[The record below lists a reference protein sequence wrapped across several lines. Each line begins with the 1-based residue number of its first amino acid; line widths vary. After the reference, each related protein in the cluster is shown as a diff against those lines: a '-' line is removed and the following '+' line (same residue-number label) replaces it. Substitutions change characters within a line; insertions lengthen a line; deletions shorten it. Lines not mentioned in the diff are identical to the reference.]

1 MTVLVG
7 EEMITQNIRVEETD
21 MNIYHPK
28 KYLDMIRPHL
38 RDFINYHKPTTELNK
53 D

>member
-28 KYLDMIRPHL
+28 NILI
-38 RDFINYHKPTTELNK
+38 
-53 D
+53 